1 MLEVLTDSLLLKK
14 TLSYGCQGEILKE
27 TESEIIA
34 VQDQALQT
42 KYHATKI
49 LQTNIHKTRLCKK

>member
-1 MLEVLTDSLLLKK
+1 MTA
-14 TLSYGCQGEILKE
+14 INKE

-34 VQDQALQT
+34 AQGQVLQT

-49 LQTNIHKTRLCKK
+49 L

>member
-1 MLEVLTDSLLLKK
+1 MLGQYIRSTDRQLLAKK
-14 TLSYGCQGEILKE
+14 THSYSCWGEIWKE

-34 VQDQALQT
+34 AQGQALLA

-49 LQTNIHKTRLCKK
+49 LQTETHC